1 VVPGAESRL
10 SRMALILHDF
20 WIIAS
25 GRYQQRYQHS
35 KRQVGAVCGRYQ
47 SPANKHFIVS
57 RDVSFTPESG
67 HVRRSSLYSLWAD
80 SGPYNQLLSAFDGR
94 HCHIRINDI
103 NRIPRRKCNDLVED
117 IAKLRLK
124 FLSCDITN
132 VWRRNDL
139 F

>member
-1 VVPGAESRL
+1 MTSGSSRL
-10 SRMALILHDF
+10 VDTNSDTNIQ
-20 WIIAS
+20 S
-25 GRYQQRYQHS
+25 GKLGLFADVTNHLRT
-35 KRQVGAVCGRYQ
+35 
-47 SPANKHFIVS
+47 NFIVS